1 MVGSRR
7 FNRGS
12 SPADRTA
19 ALRYAVHMEQTTD
32 ARVADQDAATRRT
45 IVAFSAIVPAV
56 VALDQVTKILIRV
69 WLAEGESWPGRDGL
83 LRLSHVENSGAAFG
97 MLQDSG
103 VFLLIATVIGVVA
116 LGAYLVLSSAGGWLS
131 VGPLALILGGA
142 TGNLIDRA
150 FRGTVTDFIDPARY
164 PAFNV
169 ADSAI
174 VIGVAA
180 LAWIAL
186 FHPGGSDEDGGP

>member
-1 MVGSRR
+1 
-7 FNRGS
+7 
-12 SPADRTA
+12 
-19 ALRYAVHMEQTTD
+19 MEETTSTH
-32 ARVADQDAATRRT
+32 VAEHEAATRRVV
-45 IVAFSAIVPAV
+45 VALTAIAPAV
-56 VALDQVTKILIRV
+56 VVLDQATKMLIRA

-97 MLQDSG
+97 VLQDG
-103 VFLLIATVIGVVA
+103 GTLLLAATVIGVVA
-116 LGAYLVLSSAGGWLS
+116 LGAYLILSAASGWLS

-150 FRGTVTDFIDPARY
+150 IRGTVTDFIDPTRY

-180 LAWIAL
+180 LAWVAL
-186 FHPGGSDEDGGP
+186 RQPDGRDGDGVS

>member
-1 MVGSRR
+1 
-7 FNRGS
+7 
-12 SPADRTA
+12 
-19 ALRYAVHMEQTTD
+19 MEQTTST
-32 ARVADQDAATRRT
+32 RVAEHDAATRRT
-45 IVAFSAIVPAV
+45 IVAFTVIVPAIV
-56 VALDQVTKILIRV
+56 VLDQVTKILIRA

-97 MLQDSG
+97 VFQDAG
-103 VFLLIATVIGVVA
+103 AFLLVATVIGVVA
-116 LGAYLVLSSAGGWLS
+116 LGAYLVLSSGSGWLS

-174 VIGVAA
+174 VIGIAA

-186 FHPGGSDEDGGP
+186 RHPDDRDGDDAP